1 MVYGLE
7 QNGRQIDKTLMMMHS
22 TSPFHLL
29 LPSLVG
35 LFLLSG
41 QPCAVMAGETS
52 TAAGSETEEYSMQRK
67 KSVWLLSE
75 EGILALNG
83 TPVPAVPFGKS
94 KGNPG
99 RRTEDG

>member
-1 MVYGLE
+1 
-7 QNGRQIDKTLMMMHS
+7 
-22 TSPFHLL
+22 
-29 LPSLVG
+29 
-35 LFLLSG
+35 
-41 QPCAVMAGETS
+41 
-52 TAAGSETEEYSMQRK
+52 MQRK